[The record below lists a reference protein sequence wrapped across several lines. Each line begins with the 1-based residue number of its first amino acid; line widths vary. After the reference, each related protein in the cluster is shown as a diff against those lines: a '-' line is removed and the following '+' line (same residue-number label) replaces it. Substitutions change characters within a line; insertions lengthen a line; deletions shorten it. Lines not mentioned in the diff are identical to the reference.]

1 VFDEIAINEAL
12 SDRGYKRMKRFT
24 YRALWSKPEVEHFLY
39 LEFHGT
45 PKHLL
50 TARFGFRNLPAE
62 LFSLRSI
69 RSYGGELYRLVRQR
83 HDERFDCAMN
93 FSFGRLRSPVR
104 RWSLNT
110 PDFSGSELAAR
121 VKSEIEDLLL
131 PRIQGV
137 REPSVF
143 HALLLSDVEPF
154 PWVAC
159 NGAIRAAQVVAI
171 GRQLGM
177 EATQIRAELRPRERW
192 IRVGLH
198 KGCEPEYYIERV
210 LEDWDAQMCG
220 VRS

>member
-1 VFDEIAINEAL
+1 VFDEIAINETL
-12 SDRGYKRMKRFT
+12 SDLGYKRMKRFT
-24 YRALWSKPEVEHFLY
+24 YRALWSTSGVEHFLY
-39 LEFHGT
+39 LEFYGT

-50 TARFGFRNLPAE
+50 TAGFGFRNLSAE

-69 RSYGGELYRLVRQR
+69 RSYGGELYRLIR

-110 PDFSGSELAAR
+110 PDFSGSGLAER
-121 VKSEIEDLLL
+121 LKSEIEDVLL
-131 PRIQGV
+131 PRIQSIRGLS
-137 REPSVF
+137 EF

-171 GRQLGM
+171 GRQIGM
-177 EATQIRAELRPRERW
+177 KATKIRAALRPREQW

-198 KGCEPEYYIERV
+198 TACDPEYYIEKV
-210 LEDWDAQMCG
+210 LDDWDAQ
-220 VRS
+220 VRALDA